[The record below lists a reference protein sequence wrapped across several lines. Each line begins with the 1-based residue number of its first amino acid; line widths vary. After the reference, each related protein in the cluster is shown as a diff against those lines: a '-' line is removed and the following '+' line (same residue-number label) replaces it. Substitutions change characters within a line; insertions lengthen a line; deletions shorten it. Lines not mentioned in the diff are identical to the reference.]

1 MATTNNNERIVIDR
15 NERIDDYFRKQLSHE
30 KARKAL
36 LRLMVPMQPYQQGV
50 VTKIEELL
58 EELDGCFVEIGYLDG
73 GGHFDA
79 SSYRTMKLVRKI
91 ADDQIHSLEEIP
103 EPRREDF
110 AHAFESGARIDEG
123 HWIFDDLHRQTEVIQ
138 EQIDGCIEELEMYT
152 GPAMGVN
159 VREGFEV
166 YLAGL
171 KKIPVPLEQL
181 IEHLNETWFRY
192 KDAAAAV
199 GTHYW
204 GV

>member
-1 MATTNNNERIVIDR
+1 MATTNSKERIVIAR

-30 KARKAL
+30 KARKSL
-36 LRLMVPMQPYQQGV
+36 LRLMVPMQPYQQSV
-50 VTKIEELL
+50 VAKIEELL
-58 EELDGCFVEIGYLDG
+58 EELDGCFVEIGYLHG

-79 SSYRTMKLVRKI
+79 SSYRTMKLIRKI
-91 ADDQIHSLEEIP
+91 ADDDIRSLDEIP
-103 EPRREDF
+103 EPLRNEF

-152 GPAMGVN
+152 GPAMGLN

-166 YLAGL
+166 YVAGL
-171 KKIPVPLEQL
+171 KKVPEPLEQL
-181 IEHLNETWFRY
+181 IEHLNETWLRY
-192 KDAAAAV
+192 KDAAAAI
-199 GTHYW
+199 GTHDW